1 MVTKEDR
8 IKQLNHIRQT
18 VQRNEDQ
25 LNELL
30 QHLNWTKDKLPKQK
44 PKPKQEIA
52 VVANNEIASTST
64 EHTQKGTVNQ
74 PKDDFDA
81 VVNLCSKISE
91 KQSAQNT
98 FTDINKLRRDLKR
111 RRVKYRTTK
120 SAPLSY
126 TEELRELI
134 NLQMDLVTNND

>member
-44 PKPKQEIA
+44 PKQEIA

-64 EHTQKGTVNQ
+64 EHTQKVTQ

-81 VVNLCSKISE
+81 VVNLCSKISQ

-98 FTDINKLRRDLKR
+98 FTDLNKLRRDLKR

>member
-1 MVTKEDR
+1 MVNKEDR
-8 IKQLNHIRQT
+8 IKQLNHVRQI
-18 VQRNEDQ
+18 VQRHEDQ

-44 PKPKQEIA
+44 PKQESE

-64 EHTQKGTVNQ
+64 ENTQKETVNQ

-81 VVNLCSKISE
+81 VVNLCSKISQ
-91 KQSAQNT
+91 KQLAQNT